1 MRKLNRKQWLLVFAS
16 VAAGLLVYSIPLRIT
31 IATTNSVK
39 YKVFWTSSPDA
50 EPLKRGMYVR
60 SSKFIDLQSYESKQ
74 YSIIKKIGCMSGDR
88 LDEKNGSYYCNGI
101 FFCKSLTGR
110 ENFHFAGVIPDESV
124 FLVGDSQTSYDSR
137 YFGLARTGEI
147 DALLE
152 PIF

>member
-1 MRKLNRKQWLLVFAS
+1 MRKLNRTQWLLIFAS
-16 VAAGLLVYSIPLRIT
+16 LAAGLLVYNIPVRIT

-88 LDEKNGSYYCNGI
+88 LVEKNGSYYCNDI
-101 FFCKSLTGR
+101 FFCKAIPGNN
-110 ENFHFAGVIPDESV
+110 NFHFDGIIPDESV

-137 YFGLARTGEI
+137 YFGLAKTGEI
-147 DALLE
+147 DALLK